1 MVHCKTRKQ
10 AEFMKVM
17 IEERLA
23 KCKLKLHPEKTH
35 IVYSKDDDRREE
47 FPTQSFDFLGYTFRP
62 RIAKNKMRNY
72 FVSFLPAICNK
83 AKKKIKKTIKSWR
96 IHRITWI
103 TLENI
108 EENRSNRALLHHSR
122 EKNWQL
128 LTKFTIKQAFNLRKK
143 NMPTKMKI
151 SNCHEYNR
159 FLQERGNIFH
169 FINGKLV
176 RK

>member
-1 MVHCKTRKQ
+1 MLDQ
-10 AEFMKVM
+10 F
-17 IEERLA
+17 L
-23 KCKLKLHPEKTH
+23 LPG
-35 IVYSKDDDRREE
+35 
-47 FPTQSFDFLGYTFRP
+47 QSSGFQ
-62 RIAKNKMRNY
+62 
-72 FVSFLPAICNK
+72 
-83 AKKKIKKTIKSWR
+83 W
-96 IHRITWI
+96 
-103 TLENI
+103 
-108 EENRSNRALLHHSR
+108 ALLHHSR